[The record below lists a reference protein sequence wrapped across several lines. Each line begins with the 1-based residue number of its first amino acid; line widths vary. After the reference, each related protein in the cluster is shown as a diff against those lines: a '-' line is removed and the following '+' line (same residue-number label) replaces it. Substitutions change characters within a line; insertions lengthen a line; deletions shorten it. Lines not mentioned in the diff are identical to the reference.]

1 MLSLLVVL
9 AGFALLSV
17 VSWRLERSWIAP
29 STVWPIAWGLYA
41 VAAIPY
47 MADLPH
53 YVPGLLWIL
62 LNCAVFLMG
71 SVLSLGFVFSRERWS
86 GEPNDRFPYLF
97 AIVSFLALAGL
108 ASLAIA
114 VRSLGFS
121 VVDLLSFQ
129 GLAKM
134 AALSRAVFYFGDVQ
148 QAGLARVL
156 VVLAYTGPLFGGLYF
171 AVARRRMQRVI
182 GLVPL
187 FAITLVGTVYG
198 SRMGVLF
205 GGSFWVAAF
214 MAGRLLGTADRPG
227 ARTRLFFLVGGLSFA
242 LLAVLSTV
250 IQFIR
255 YFLGSQKTAELIL
268 ADQFGFLAAWATWFR
283 ESGGAESGLA
293 AGFYSFER
301 IGRMLGFD
309 RPAFPA
315 IDVGFTTS
323 NVYTV
328 FRTLIQDY
336 GTFGSLIVVLAAG
349 FVGSLAY
356 RAVIAGRPAWLAT
369 LTLVYAFMFAGMAV
383 SVFSY
388 TGPTVGAAFFIAY
401 IVVVGRPRCV
411 AHRTLSVLRPIAGGT
426 RG

>member
-9 AGFALLSV
+9 AGFALLSA
-17 VSWRLERSWIAP
+17 VSAARLERSWIAP

-41 VAAIPY
+41 VARFPTWLICRT
-47 MADLPH
+47 
-53 YVPGLLWIL
+53 VPGFADP

-71 SVLSLGFVFSRERWS
+71 PCCRWDSSFSGSAGPASRTTGSHTFSPSFPSWRWRGS
-86 GEPNDRFPYLF
+86 HPF
-97 AIVSFLALAGL
+97 
-108 ASLAIA
+108 AIA

-121 VVDLLSFQ
+121 VWTCCRSKGWPRWRRCRVPCSTSVTCSRLVWLGCWSF
-129 GLAKM
+129 GVYRA
-134 AALSRAVFYFGDVQ
+134 SVRRAVLRGREAPDAAGNRTRAAICDHAGRHCVRIADGCPLRRFFLGGGVHGRPVAGDSRPSGGPDS
-148 QAGLARVL
+148 AVL
-156 VVLAYTGPLFGGLYF
+156 PGGRSVVCPPSRSVHRHPVYPVLLGKSEDSRIDPGGP
-171 AVARRRMQRVI
+171 V
-182 GLVPL
+182 
-187 FAITLVGTVYG
+187 
-198 SRMGVLF
+198 
-205 GGSFWVAAF
+205 
-214 MAGRLLGTADRPG
+214 RLLG
-227 ARTRLFFLVGGLSFA
+227 RLGDV
-242 LLAVLSTV
+242 VPRV
-250 IQFIR
+250 R
-255 YFLGSQKTAELIL
+255 VV
-268 ADQFGFLAAWATWFR
+268 R
-283 ESGGAESGLA
+283 RVGLA

-349 FVGSLAY
+349 FVGSRAY

-388 TGPTVGAAFFIAY
+388 TVRSVGAAFFIAY